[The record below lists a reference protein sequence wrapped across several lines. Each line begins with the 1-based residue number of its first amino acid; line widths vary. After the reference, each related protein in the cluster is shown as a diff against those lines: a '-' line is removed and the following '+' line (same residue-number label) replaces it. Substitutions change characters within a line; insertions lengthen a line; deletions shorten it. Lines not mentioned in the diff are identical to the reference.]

1 MLVQIQPPVLI
12 AALVNR
18 FKTPP
23 FHGGMTSSIL
33 VRGTMG
39 LALVLTVIEVKKDAG
54 RIRWKSLNTYQTINA
69 VELSTMTFE
78 DVMSFVGADYAVA
91 A

>member
-1 MLVQIQPPVLI
+1 
-12 AALVNR
+12 
-18 FKTPP
+18 
-23 FHGGMTSSIL
+23 
-33 VRGTMG
+33 MG
-39 LALVLTVIEVKKDAG
+39 LALVLTAIEVEKDAS